1 MCLQIIGGGSWQK
14 NQSRAKY
21 DLSLGPV
28 FQPKRIAIWLILQ
41 RSKWRTA
48 GDREPRDWARLSAAV
63 CLPKSF
69 KPSMRSAPNSA
80 RNPALT
86 V

>member
-41 RSKWRTA
+41 RSKSVGADGLVQTKR
-48 GDREPRDWARLSAAV
+48 ARS
-63 CLPKSF
+63 
-69 KPSMRSAPNSA
+69 
-80 RNPALT
+80 
-86 V
+86 